1 MVNARPASPQSL
13 ARSHAWF
20 AALVI
25 GVAVLLAYGNTFAV
39 PLIFDDDSS
48 ILKNETIRHLW
59 TAWWPPNENG
69 LTVSGRPFLN
79 FTLAL
84 NYAAGG
90 TAVRGYHAVNLLIHV
105 LAGYALF
112 GVIRRTLLLP
122 RLAARFGADAVWLAL
137 TATLLWVLHPLQTE
151 SVTYIIQRAE
161 SLVGL
166 LYLLTFWC
174 FIRSTEPG
182 ASGKWMWLACGA
194 SALGMATKE
203 VMVTAP
209 VMIACYDR
217 VFLSVS
223 WREVWARHGRR
234 HLAIAATWLV
244 LAALVLATGNRGG
257 TAGFGTTVSP
267 VAYAITQIGVV
278 ADYLRL
284 ACWPQPLIFDYG
296 QFLANG
302 FAEVLLPAALLLLLA
317 VASVYGLWRGH
328 PAGYCGV
335 FFFAVLAPTS
345 SFVPVATQTMNE
357 HRMYL
362 PLAAVA
368 VLFATLVYAVFG
380 RRSLAAL
387 LVVALALGGATW
399 RRNADYRTEQSIWED
414 TVAKRPT
421 NVRALAALGAIQ
433 QREGRLDAA
442 LATMRE
448 AVRLAPAAAE
458 QHNNLGNVW
467 MKLGDWAEAAQC
479 FRNALALKPADPF
492 ALNNLGNAYLQL
504 GRGSDALV
512 QLAAAVEAKPDLH
525 EARYNLAN
533 TLAAAGRLPEAAKN
547 FVLYLAARPDDAEAR
562 SNYGNVLLALHRPDA
577 AVIELERAVRAKP
590 TDAEVR
596 NNFGVALVQAG
607 RPAEGLVQFREAV
620 RLAPQFQQARENAER
635 AARSLSGG

>member
-1 MVNARPASPQSL
+1 
-13 ARSHAWF
+13 
-20 AALVI
+20 VI
-25 GVAVLLAYGNTFAV
+25 GVAALLAYINTFNV
-39 PLIFDDDSS
+39 PLLFDDGAS
-48 ILKNETIRHLW
+48 ILKNETIRSLGR
-59 TAWWPPNENG
+59 AWWPPNENG

-105 LAGYALF
+105 LAGCTLF
-112 GVIRRTLLLP
+112 GVVRRTLRLP
-122 RLAARFGADAVWLAL
+122 RLAARFGADATGLAL
-137 TATLLWVLHPLQTE
+137 TATLLWLLHPLQTE

-166 LYLLTFWC
+166 LYLLTLWC

-182 ASGKWMWLACGA
+182 ASGKWVGLACVAGV
-194 SALGMATKE
+194 LGMATKE

-217 VFLSVS
+217 VFLSAS

-234 HLAIAATWLV
+234 HLAIAATWVVLV
-244 LAALVLATGNRGG
+244 ALVCATGNRGG
-257 TAGFGTTVSP
+257 TAGFGTGVSP
-267 VAYAITQIGVV
+267 FAYAFTQVGVV

-284 ACWPQPLIFDYG
+284 ACWPQPLVFDYG
-296 QFLANG
+296 QFLAKD
-302 FAEVLLPAALLLLLA
+302 FTAVLWPALLVLPLA
-317 VASVYGLWRGH
+317 AASLYGLWRGH

-362 PLAAVA
+362 PLAALT
-368 VLFATLVYAVFG
+368 VLFATSVYAVVG
-380 RRSLAAL
+380 RRGLAAF
-387 LVVALALGGATW
+387 VVFAFALGVSTL
-399 RRNADYRTEQSIWED
+399 RRNVDYRTERSIWED

-442 LATMRE
+442 LATMLE
-448 AVRLAPAAAE
+448 AVRLAPEAVE

-467 MKLGDWAEAAQC
+467 MKLGRWEEAARC
-479 FRNALALKPADPF
+479 FRAALALKPSDPF

-504 GRGSDALV
+504 GRGADALV
-512 QLAAAVEAKPDLH
+512 QLAAAVAAKPDLH

-533 TLAAAGRLPEAAKN
+533 TLATAGRFPEAAKH
-547 FVLYLAARPDDAEAR
+547 FVIYLAARPDDAEAR
-562 SNYGNVLLALHRPDA
+562 SNYGNVLLALERPTA

-590 TDAEVR
+590 ADAEVR
-596 NNFGVALVQAG
+596 NNLGVALVQAG
-607 RPAEGLVQFREAV
+607 RPAEALGQFREAV
-620 RLAPQFQQARENAER
+620 RLDPNFTQARENAER
-635 AARSLSGG
+635 AERQLKK